1 MRLRG
6 AAMSSSRAAAQAAV
20 ARLVPRS
27 AIVRGPR
34 NAMHGM
40 SAAGTRALQRLVTVI
55 RHSAL
60 GAVINCIPQAEE
72 RYHERHLLV
81 ILP

>member
-1 MRLRG
+1 VRLRG

-40 SAAGTRALQRLVTVI
+40 STAGTRALQRLVIVI
-55 RHSAL
+55 SHSAL
-60 GAVINCIPQAEE
+60 VGAVIS
-72 RYHERHLLV
+72 H
-81 ILP
+81 